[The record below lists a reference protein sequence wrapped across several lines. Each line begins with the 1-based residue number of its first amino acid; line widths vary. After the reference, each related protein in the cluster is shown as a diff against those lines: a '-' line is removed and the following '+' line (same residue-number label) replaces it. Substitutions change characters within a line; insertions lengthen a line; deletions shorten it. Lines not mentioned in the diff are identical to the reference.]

1 MVAMASKHTVNQYG
15 LTLKQRVFAE
25 EYLLTFNKRAS
36 AIKAG
41 ASPRSAATI
50 GGRLYTNVDVSN
62 YISLRLC
69 QIRDE
74 LETNYGITKDILLN
88 ELAAIAFFDPHKMYD
103 DNGVL
108 LPIQEMDNMTRCAIA
123 RYDIKEIVDSD
134 GELIGKV
141 TKIRFH
147 PKLAAIELLGRH
159 LRMWNNKGDA
169 GSFKLNIKIVTDK
182 NPLDYPNSGRVIED
196 PA

>member
-1 MVAMASKHTVNQYG
+1 MEAIIRKNIVDQYG

-69 QIRDE
+69 QIRDK
-74 LETNYGITKDILLN
+74 LETSYGITEDILLN
-88 ELAAIAFFDPHKMYD
+88 ELAAIAFFDPRKMYD

-108 LPIQEMDNMTRCAIA
+108 LPIHEMDKMTRCAIA
-123 RYDIKEIVDSD
+123 RFDTKEIVDSD

-141 TKIRFH
+141 IKIRLH
-147 PKLAAIELLGRH
+147 PKLAAIEMLGRH
-159 LRMWNNKGDA
+159 LLIWNNKGDV
-169 GSFKLNIKIVTDK
+169 GGFKLNIKIVTDK
-182 NPLDYPNSGRVIED
+182 NPLDHPNSR
-196 PA
+196 